1 VRFEDIL
8 KYYFVVT
15 GSMVFEKLLQRI
27 MDSDVNIRHSV
38 ITDVEG
44 NILTVN
50 HRPGVIN
57 YLSQEETEA
66 SLKRAASNWKA
77 RKQLSPKIGRG
88 LYAVAAFEKITRI
101 TFPLGDNHL
110 IFVSMG
116 SDVTRM
122 DLHEGG
128 QKQII
133 EHVLNILAGDP
144 TKA

>member
-1 VRFEDIL
+1 MGFERL
-8 KYYFVVT
+8 L
-15 GSMVFEKLLQRI
+15 EKI

-44 NILTVN
+44 NITTVN

-57 YLSQEETEA
+57 YLTEEETVA
-66 SLKRAASNWKA
+66 SLKRAASAWKA
-77 RKQLSPKIGRG
+77 RKQLSPKIGKG

-101 TFPLGDNHL
+101 TFPLGANNL

-116 SDVTRM
+116 SDTTRM

-133 EHVLNILAGDP
+133 QHVLNILSGDP
-144 TKA
+144 TKE